1 MPAAGFPYLTQNKW
15 NPVLLK
21 FKLPYLGGEVSSEW
35 RTQATEKV
43 FWAYFLGWVQLGPY
57 GP

>member
-1 MPAAGFPYLTQNKW
+1 MGKVKIGFFQNCENW
-15 NPVLLK
+15 PFK